1 MQVKKKNLDVFL
13 KKCPFLATKI
23 LGGNFFVGKNVQVRV
38 RAQKLGCGCVRCTLV
53 CVVRVGADENLIQA
67 GGTPVLALV
76 QIKSIFLH

>member
-1 MQVKKKNLDVFL
+1 MSIFSYKKFFGDFFFR
-13 KKCPFLATKI
+13 KKCAGARAGAKA
-23 LGGNFFVGKNVQVRV
+23 GVRV
-38 RAQKLGCGCVRCTLV
+38 CALHTCVRCTLV